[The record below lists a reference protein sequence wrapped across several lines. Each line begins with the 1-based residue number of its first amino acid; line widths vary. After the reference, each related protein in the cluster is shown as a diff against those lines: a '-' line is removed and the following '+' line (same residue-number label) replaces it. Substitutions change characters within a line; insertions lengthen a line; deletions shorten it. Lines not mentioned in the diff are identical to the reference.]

1 MNELNAALILRLL
14 REEHLMKPG
23 ESDSFAVKLTFD
35 WEMKIKREPEI
46 YAPFKYAL
54 TGICVQASPI
64 GTHASI
70 SRRFTTM
77 EAALLYCLN
86 GFNENAR
93 IPNKYASIEEALTLK
108 H

>member
-23 ESDSFAVKLTFD
+23 ESDSFTIKLTYD

-46 YAPFKYAL
+46 YAPFKFAL
-54 TGICVQASPI
+54 TGQCILTSPARTYQTI
-64 GTHASI
+64 Y
-70 SRRFTTM
+70 RRFKTM

-86 GFNENAR
+86 GFNENASVS
-93 IPNKYASIEEALTLK
+93 NKYASIEDALTLK